1 VDGKLRASVVPHT
14 LRHTAIT
21 GLMQAGVPIE
31 EVSGFAG
38 VSTEALQRTYWHH
51 SPEFQDGVGAT
62 RMGNRAHS
70 RAQTA
75 L

>member
-1 VDGKLRASVVPHT
+1 MDVKLRASVVPHT

-21 GLMQAGVPIE
+21 WLMQAGVPIE
-31 EVSGFAG
+31 EVPGFAG
-38 VSTEALQRTYWHH
+38 VLTEALQRTDWHR

-62 RMGNRAHS
+62 RMGNRAHY

-75 L
+75 P